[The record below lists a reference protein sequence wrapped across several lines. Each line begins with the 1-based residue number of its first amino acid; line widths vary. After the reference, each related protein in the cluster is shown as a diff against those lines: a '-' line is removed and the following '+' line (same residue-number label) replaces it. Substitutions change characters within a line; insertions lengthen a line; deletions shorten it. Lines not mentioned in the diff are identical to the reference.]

1 MDLIVVSCAITSFT
15 MDMMYVLNIK
25 VDFLSFKM
33 ILNLFNAI
41 KKELD
46 TEQFETGSFQWDLTN
61 ILYRVLNM

>member
-15 MDMMYVLNIK
+15 MDMMYVLNII

-46 TEQFETGSFQWDLTN
+46 TEQFETGSFQWDLAN
-61 ILYRVLNM
+61 LLFKS